1 MHINV
6 ELKLKEYPEEK
17 LFLSENV
24 IPGIKFLH
32 RGNGEP
38 TTEVY
43 IYIMYIDLFLN
54 TCKLIMGLGNVMS
67 QVHPSS

>member
-1 MHINV
+1 MIMHINV

-17 LFLSENV
+17 LFLFENV

-38 TTEVY
+38 TTE
-43 IYIMYIDLFLN
+43 
-54 TCKLIMGLGNVMS
+54 
-67 QVHPSS
+67 